1 MNRPKKIRYID
12 YLTQQHITEGKDEGQ
27 VFEKGTM
34 ISPFDTK
41 HGRVAW
47 EVAYVE
53 DVDIDMKMVYII
65 NKGFYNK

>member
-12 YLTQQHITEGKDEGQ
+12 YNTGAHIAESRDEGQ

-47 EVAYVE
+47 EVAYE
-53 DVDIDMKMVYII
+53 ENVDIDMRMVYVH